1 MDIGA
6 IFFVLA
12 ILTLVVM
19 YVSQPFIQRHM
30 RRPRQ
35 EDHEYSA
42 LTAEYERVVSTL
54 QELEFD
60 NLLGKI
66 PPEDYPNQR
75 ALLLSRGANLLR
87 RLDEFNTEQASG
99 QDAQARLEAAVAA
112 QRADA
117 SAERPAAELS
127 DEELETRIAA
137 RRKARKDKAAGFCP
151 KCGKPILLSD
161 RFCPT
166 CGKAVN

>member
-6 IFFVLA
+6 VFFLLA
-12 ILTLVVM
+12 ILTLVGL
-19 YVSQPFIQRHM
+19 YIGQPFIYRRRRIM
-30 RRPRQ
+30 R

-42 LTAEYERVVSTL
+42 LMAEYERIVSAL

-66 PPEDYPNQR
+66 PTEEYPAQR
-75 ALLLSRGANLLR
+75 ALLLQRGASLLQQ
-87 RLDEFNTEQASG
+87 LDQFNAEQKTDP
-99 QDAQARLEAAVAA
+99 DAQARLEAAVAA

-127 DEELETRIAA
+127 DEELEALITA
-137 RRKARKDKAAGFCP
+137 RRKARKEKAAGFCP

-161 RFCPT
+161 RFCPA